1 MCLDSYGQR
10 ERKATPSRSKVVYV
24 YCHRRPSRRI
34 DAIPLTSPQV
44 LNVGKTL
51 AYTETRILHPE
62 TGKLLATGLHT
73 KFVGKSHGH
82 KRNVVFD
89 ETGDNIVEGQIEE

>member
-1 MCLDSYGQR
+1 MSIVIDTQGDSMTRFYQ
-10 ERKATPSRSKVVYV
+10 
-24 YCHRRPSRRI
+24 
-34 DAIPLTSPQV
+34 LPQV

-62 TGKLLATGLHT
+62 SGKLLATGLHT